1 MDAMVAGLAS
11 KLVDWS
17 ARIVGVLIALLV
29 ALLIARWL
37 QRATERVMEK
47 RGVDQTLRGFVGAL
61 VRYTVLTTAIVS
73 CLGVFGIQTTS
84 IAAVLGS
91 AGLALGLAFQGTL
104 SNFAAGVMLL
114 MFRPFKVDDVIQVSG
129 TTGKVTRIDLF
140 TTDLVTGDN
149 RKIIVPNKNVFG
161 NTIENLTA
169 LDTRRVDLEV
179 GVDYGGDID
188 VTRKTLETAARELE
202 LVLDEP
208 APHAVL
214 TGLGASS
221 VDWSLRCWCKTADY
235 WSVREALIRA
245 AKQALDAKQLGIP
258 FPQVDVHL
266 DEPALSALAKKHS
279 LG

>member
-1 MDAMVAGLAS
+1 MLAGLAS

-17 ARIVGVLIALLV
+17 ARIVGVLLALLV

-37 QRATERVMEK
+37 QRATERVMER
-47 RGVDQTLRGFVGAL
+47 RGVDTTLRGFVGAM
-61 VRYTVLTTAIVS
+61 VRYTVLTVAIVS

-91 AGLALGLAFQGTL
+91 AGLAMGLAFQGTL
-104 SNFAAGVMLL
+104 SNFASGVMLL
-114 MFRPFKVDDVIQVSG
+114 VFRPFKVDDVIQVSG
-129 TTGKVTRIDLF
+129 TVGKVTRIDLF

-161 NTIENLTA
+161 NTIENMTA
-169 LDTRRVDLEV
+169 LDTRRVDVEI

-188 VTRKTLETAARELE
+188 VTRDTLEAAAREVE
-202 LVLDEP
+202 LVHDDP

-221 VDWSLRCWCKTADY
+221 VDWSLRCWCNTADY
-235 WSVREALIRA
+235 WAVRESLIRA
-245 AKQALDAKQLGIP
+245 AKKALDEKQLGIP

-266 DEPALSALAKKHS
+266 DNQALSALAKK
-279 LG
+279 

>member
-1 MDAMVAGLAS
+1 MDGIVAGLAS
-11 KLVDWS
+11 KVVDWS

-29 ALLIARWL
+29 ALIIARWL
-37 QRATERVMEK
+37 QRATERVMER
-47 RGVDQTLRGFVGAL
+47 RGVDSTLRGFVGAL

-91 AGLALGLAFQGTL
+91 AGLAMGLAFQGTL

-149 RKIIVPNKNVFG
+149 RKIIIPNKNVFG

-169 LDTRRVDLEV
+169 LDTRRVDIDV

-188 VTRKTLETAARELE
+188 TTRETLITAATSLD
-202 LVLDEP
+202 LVMDDP
-208 APHAVL
+208 APQAVL
-214 TGLGASS
+214 IGLGASS
-221 VDWSLRCWCKTADY
+221 VDWSVRCWCKTSDY
-235 WSVREALIRA
+235 WAVREALIRA
-245 AKQALDAKQLGIP
+245 AKIGLDEKQLGIP

-266 DEPALSALAKKHS
+266 DNQALNALGKK
-279 LG
+279 

>member
-17 ARIVGVLIALLV
+17 ARIVGVLLALLV
-29 ALLIARWL
+29 ALIVARWL
-37 QRATERVMEK
+37 QRSVERVMEK
-47 RGVDQTLRGFVGAL
+47 RGVDSTLRGFVGAL
-61 VRYTVLTTAIVS
+61 VRYTVLTTALVS

-91 AGLALGLAFQGTL
+91 AGLAMGLAFQGTL

-114 MFRPFKVDDVIQVSG
+114 VFRPFKVDDVIQVSG
-129 TTGKVTRIDLF
+129 TVGKCTRIDLF

-169 LDTRRVDLEV
+169 LDTRRVDVEV
-179 GVDYGGDID
+179 GVDYAGDID
-188 VTRKTLETAARELE
+188 ATRETLEAAAKELD
-202 LVLDEP
+202 LVFTDP
-208 APHAVL
+208 PPHAVL

-235 WSVREALIRA
+235 WAVREALIRA
-245 AKQALDAKQLGIP
+245 AKRALDAKQLGIP

-266 DEPALSALAKKHS
+266 DGAALEALGKK
-279 LG
+279 